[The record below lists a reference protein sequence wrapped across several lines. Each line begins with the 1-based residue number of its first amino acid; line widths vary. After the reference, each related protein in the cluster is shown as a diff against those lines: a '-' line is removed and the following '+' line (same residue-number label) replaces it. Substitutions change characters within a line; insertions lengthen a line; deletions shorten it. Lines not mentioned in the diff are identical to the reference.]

1 VVLRYFRD
9 TFQAVDINFDGYLDF
24 SIVTD
29 VAAGFQS
36 RSYWVYDPGS
46 GLFVQNEL
54 TRGLR
59 ELEVSNIDFDSKKH
73 EVSTRGGVCAA
84 CGCPGMT
91 PDQGGNVYR
100 YRVENN
106 RLILIHKQK
115 GAQIASQ
122 EGVFQFC
129 TVTVSDLVGGTMR
142 VTSVRRFDINGQ
154 PLK

>member
-1 VVLRYFRD
+1 LPNQGEKCGLTEF
-9 TFQAVDINFDGYLDF
+9 
-24 SIVTD
+24 
-29 VAAGFQS
+29 AAGWWS

-46 GLFVQNEL
+46 GLFAENEL

-59 ELEVSNIDFDSKKH
+59 ELAVSKIDVDSKKH
-73 EVSTRGGVCAA
+73 EVSTRGEVCAM
-84 CGCPGMT
+84 CGCSGMT
-91 PDQGGNVYR
+91 PDQGGDVNR

-106 RLILIHKQK
+106 RLILIRKQEH
-115 GAQIASQ
+115 AQIASR

-142 VTSVRRFDINGQ
+142 LTSVRRFDINGQ